1 MKKGIVMEIDDAHLT
16 LLTPEGEFLHALNR
30 NQSYSIGEEI
40 HFFPIEEIKR
50 NSHFSIIKL
59 VKMKSLV
66 SVFAVLIVILGSF
79 IPMYQ
84 ANKAYAYMSIDV
96 NPSIELGVNKKM
108 QVVKISAFNNEGKKI
123 LSHINEWKKEG
134 VLQLTQTILNE
145 MKEQGYFREH
155 HEVIISTVRTEK
167 TEKRTEEKL
176 TNNLHEIKEVVK
188 EKHLQP
194 TMLTGTKKDMEKAH
208 HLGITTGKYQERKMD
223 FPAENITKKSEQK
236 NDRQK
241 NNAAKSNL
249 NQPKG
254 QMKKDQDEKGTVNN
268 HVQVGKERQSNLAG
282 DKQVPPG
289 QSKTTEKK
297 TIDQKKQKQGFQDKR
312 EINNRKNND
321 RSNKWNSNQRGEQ
334 NEHKNEHEKNN
345 EHK

>member
-40 HFFPIEEIKR
+40 HFYPIEEIKR

-59 VKMKSLV
+59 LKMKSLV
-66 SVFAVLIVILGSF
+66 SVFVVLIVILGSF

-108 QVVKISAFNNEGKKI
+108 QVVKISAFNDDGKKI
-123 LSHINEWKKEG
+123 LSHIDEWKKEG

-145 MKEQGYFREH
+145 MKDQGYFREH

-167 TEKRTEEKL
+167 KEKRTEERL
-176 TNNLHEIKEVVK
+176 TKNLHEIKEVVK

-194 TMLTGTKKDMEKAH
+194 TMLAGTKKDMEKAH
-208 HLGITTGKYQERKMD
+208 HLGITTGKYQERKMN
-223 FPAENITKKSEQK
+223 FPAGNITKKSEQK
-236 NDRQK
+236 NEQQK
-241 NNAAKSNL
+241 NNSAKSNL

-254 QMKKDQDEKGTVNN
+254 QMEKDQGEKGTVNN
-268 HVQVGKERQSNLAG
+268 HVQEGNERQSNPAEN
-282 DKQVPPG
+282 KQLPPG
-289 QSKTTEKK
+289 QRKTTEKR
-297 TIDQKKQKQGFQDKR
+297 TNDQKIQKPRFEDKR
-312 EINNRKNND
+312 EIKNQTKNQ
-321 RSNKWNSNQRGEQ
+321 RSNEWNSNQHSEH
-334 NEHKNEHEKNN
+334 NENKNQHK
-345 EHK
+345 